1 MATKDLEK
9 RNWIWSLA
17 NRIRASRLQSGSS
30 LKNYLYAVFLCSH
43 NCCDCTRTYLY
54 ADLIFL
60 PTVAT
65 KASYEASLAPS
76 SPSLKEAQ
84 LSFNFQ
90 SFPRGQSPPLE
101 KNYYSFSLY
110 CLIQTASLFK
120 NILGS
125 LTKGGKNYKKNFKK
139 NIIKSGTLIKKGK
152 IS

>member
-1 MATKDLEK
+1 M
-9 RNWIWSLA
+9 NSVSL
-17 NRIRASRLQSGSS
+17 STS

-60 PTVAT
+60 PTVA
-65 KASYEASLAPS
+65 KQS
-76 SPSLKEAQ
+76 SRR
-84 LSFNFQ
+84 SFVGSFRSPFKVGPVYVSNFQ
-90 SFPRGQSPPLE
+90 SFPRVDPLLSRKE
-101 KNYYSFSLY
+101 LLLLSLY
-110 CLIQTASLFK
+110 CLIQTVSLFK

-125 LTKGGKNYKKNFKK
+125 LSKGGKNYKK

>member
-9 RNWIWSLA
+9 RNWIWLLA
-17 NRIRASRLQSGSS
+17 NRMRASRLQSGSS

-60 PTVAT
+60 PTVA
-65 KASYEASLAPS
+65 KQSSRRSFVGSFRSPFKVGPS
-76 SPSLKEAQ
+76 S
-84 LSFNFQ
+84 LSNFQ
-90 SFPRGQSPPLE
+90 SFPRVDPLLPRKE
-101 KNYYSFSLY
+101 LLLLSLY

-125 LTKGGKNYKKNFKK
+125 LSKGGKNYKK